1 MEAQAAQFTVLK
13 VMCLAL
19 LSFIVACGVRVRD
32 DDAEANGPDSKNELV
47 AITDGDVATQFSTYE
62 AVCERSRYLTTV
74 DFTVPEG
81 EAAGMHVRITATGEL
96 EAGEA
101 ITPDNS
107 TEEKDFQVLVETRDG
122 GYYTFDSFNPP
133 AGYTAAALTVTQA
146 SDWVTSGRLWVET
159 LSPAAASGSR
169 NGGGLGFRG
178 SFRCQRWE

>member
-1 MEAQAAQFTVLK
+1 MEAQAAQFTGLK
-13 VMCLAL
+13 VVCLAL
-19 LSFIVACGVRVRD
+19 LFFTLACGVHVKNN
-32 DDAEANGPDSKNELV
+32 DAEGQDHGANNELV
-47 AITDGDVATQFSTYE
+47 AMLDGDIATQFSTYD

-74 DFTVPEG
+74 DFTVPSG

-107 TEEKDFQVLVETRDG
+107 TNEKDFGVLIATKEG
-122 GYYTFDSFNPP
+122 GDYTFSSHNPP
-133 AGYTAAALTVTQA
+133 AGYTAAALTITQA

-159 LSPAAASGSR
+159 LAPRVGSQSG

-178 SFRCQRWE
+178 SFRCQRWQ